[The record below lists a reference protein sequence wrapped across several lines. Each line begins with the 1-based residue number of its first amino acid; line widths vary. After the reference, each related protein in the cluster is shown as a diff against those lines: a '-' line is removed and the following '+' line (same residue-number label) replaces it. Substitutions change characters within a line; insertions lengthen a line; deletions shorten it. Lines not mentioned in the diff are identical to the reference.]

1 MYLNLL
7 HFILQFSN
15 GMVVHSILFS
25 FVTHFILFYLM
36 VDLYQFILKILCDF
50 IGTRTQIVK

>member
-7 HFILQFSN
+7 NFILQFSN
-15 GMVVHSILFS
+15 GMVVHTILFS
-25 FVTHFILFYLM
+25 FVCHFILFYLM
-36 VDLYQFILKILCDF
+36 VDLYQFILKMLCDF